1 VKKEGKKKK
10 KKKKKPQRQT
20 EHWRPDDR
28 GFAACAPSRAALC
41 SMCRGQT
48 HRPTTQKKK
57 DQGPPSFPS
66 LFENKK
72 KKEKYFS
79 MQTGPQKCLK
89 FNFFLVIAFY
99 NKKKVKVF

>member
-1 VKKEGKKKK
+1 VKKEGK

-48 HRPTTQKKK
+48 HRPTTHKKWTTV
-57 DQGPPSFPS
+57 PPSFPS

-72 KKEKYFS
+72 KKGKIF
-79 MQTGPQKCLK
+79 
-89 FNFFLVIAFY
+89 FNANRATKMFEV
-99 NKKKVKVF
+99 